1 MVQPSQIIEA
11 HAQHSLFTNNYNP
24 YFSKQKFKFMLFVA
38 VFEVYKVQVL
48 DIKFWRK
55 EVGKHVPN
63 YVDDIV
69 FCSHTPKMFKLTGF
83 HSFLKPPWK
92 ILIP

>member
-24 YFSKQKFKFMLFVA
+24 DFSKQKLKFLLFVA

-48 DIKFWRK
+48 NIKFWRK

-63 YVDDIV
+63 YVDDTV
-69 FCSHTPKMFKLTGF
+69 FCSHPSKMFKLTGF
-83 HSFLKPPWK
+83 HSFLSHPGKY
-92 ILIP
+92 